1 MAVLFTAWTPAERW
15 LAGLLWADGHILPD
29 RSRGHRIILNL
40 VDGDV
45 IGLAAEVI
53 GPAHR
58 RYPPQPPRKPAWR
71 PLHRLEFTDTL
82 GALAGLG
89 FRPKPD
95 RRWPAELASAELL
108 RGLFDGDG
116 SVCWHDGGRGEKP
129 RLRAVLDS
137 PAAVLEGANQWLA
150 DQGIRPR
157 NLNRHG
163 PVGWRLRWAHRD
175 SMRLAAIMYAEPG
188 PCMARKQAVFR
199 RPR

>member
-1 MAVLFTAWTPAERW
+1 MATLFAAWTPAERW

-58 RYPPQPPRKPAWR
+58 RYPPQPPRKPTWR

-89 FRPKPD
+89 FGPKPE
-95 RRWPAELASAELL
+95 RRWPAELASPELL

-116 SVCWHDGGRGEKP
+116 YVGWVSDKRWPTLRYLKSAMGGP
-129 RLRAVLDS
+129 PAVLDGMQ
-137 PAAVLEGANQWLA
+137 LWLS
-150 DQGIRPR
+150 DQGISPKKVNR
-157 NLNRHG
+157 NG
-163 PVGWRLRWAHRD
+163 GGWQVQWSHRD
-175 SMRLAAIMYAEPG
+175 SLRLAAIMYADAG
-188 PCMARKQAVFR
+188 PCLARKQAVFR
-199 RPR
+199 EPR